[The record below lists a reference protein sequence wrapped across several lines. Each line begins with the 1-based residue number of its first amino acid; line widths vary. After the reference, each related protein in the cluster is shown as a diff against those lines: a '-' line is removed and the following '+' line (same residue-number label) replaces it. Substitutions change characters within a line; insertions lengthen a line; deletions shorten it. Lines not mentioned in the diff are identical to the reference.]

1 MDIRTIS
8 DVSTR
13 TSNLI
18 WVRRSSRPR
27 NWTQVSCM
35 VGRRFTIWATREVQA
50 IKTLSHH
57 ELESPELSQ
66 VSGENIR
73 TLDSALLSVLTFI
86 LRLIT
91 RWMQTI
97 SGMSSKHNTQR
108 ENLSLSVSLSV
119 YLLLSVCLSLSLSL
133 QEHRGK
139 TCKDTARRCV
149 LASQEEKPHQKLSS
163 ASTLIWDFQ
172 PPEPRENK
180 CLLFRPSAVSYYGC
194 ATLSSSSS
202 SSRLMYTLCCN

>member
-108 ENLSLSVSLSV
+108 ENLSLSVSLSQN
-119 YLLLSVCLSLSLSL
+119 LPPPL
-133 QEHRGK
+133 QKELPSYFVGQNYITWPFPCQLVNIKGNGNIVIGLDGLIFIFGIRG
-139 TCKDTARRCV
+139 
-149 LASQEEKPHQKLSS
+149 
-163 ASTLIWDFQ
+163 
-172 PPEPRENK
+172 
-180 CLLFRPSAVSYYGC
+180 
-194 ATLSSSSS
+194 
-202 SSRLMYTLCCN
+202 